1 MNEKKESQTSEEERE
16 LRQQKEEHAKPAGD
30 ASGDKGRAG
39 QAADT
44 KAGQPTMPKPTFST
58 FVLSFASSTLV
69 QLGEVPDPGT
79 GKKNEDLL
87 LAKHSIDTLAMLR
100 EKIDKGLDAE
110 ESRLLDGLI
119 YGLRMK
125 YLVKK

>member
-1 MNEKKESQTSEEERE
+1 MNEKKESQTPEEERE
-16 LRQQKEEHAKPAGD
+16 LRQQKEDTKSAEDAPGD
-30 ASGDKGRAG
+30 RGRAE
-39 QAADT
+39 QAAND

-58 FVLSFASSTLV
+58 FVLSFASSALV

-79 GKKNEDLL
+79 GKKSEDLL

-119 YGLRMK
+119 YELRMK